1 MAGLVL
7 QDAPRP
13 VRIATLKGQ
22 RNEPVLGTHLY
33 SPRQS
38 GFTRCFHPA
47 SPCPDRRVV
56 VTASSAECWLA
67 SQKKTRLL
75 CRRKKRRTK
84 VASSRPP
91 KRKNQ
96 SNQKNSLQ
104 ESMTACFVQRQQK
117 NASDLRKTR
126 GTRMQNNIVKRPL
139 KSETTPKLIQT
150 RTSRC

>member
-1 MAGLVL
+1 VAGLVL

-13 VRIATLKGQ
+13 VRVATLKGQ

-84 VASSRPP
+84 VASSRPQ
-91 KRKNQ
+91 KEKINRTRKKQ
-96 SNQKNSLQ
+96 FTGIYDCMLCAK
-104 ESMTACFVQRQQK
+104 TTK
-117 NASDLRKTR
+117 KASDLRKTR

>member
-13 VRIATLKGQ
+13 VRVATLKGQ

-67 SQKKTRLL
+67 SHKKTRLL
-75 CRRKKRRTK
+75 CKKEEETNESCFLE
-84 VASSRPP
+84 AS

>member
-75 CRRKKRRTK
+75 CRRKKRRNESCFLE
-84 VASSRPP
+84 AS

-96 SNQKNSLQ
+96 SNQKKQFTGIYDCMLCAK
-104 ESMTACFVQRQQK
+104 TTK
-117 NASDLRKTR
+117 KASDLRKTR

-139 KSETTPKLIQT
+139 KSETTPKLIHT